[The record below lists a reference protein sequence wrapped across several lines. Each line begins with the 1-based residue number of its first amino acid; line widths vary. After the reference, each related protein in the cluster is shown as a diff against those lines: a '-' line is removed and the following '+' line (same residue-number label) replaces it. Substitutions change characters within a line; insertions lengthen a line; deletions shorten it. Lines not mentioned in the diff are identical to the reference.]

1 MLTHA
6 LYGKCPAGGGLSH
19 LIQCS
24 NRGESA
30 ASLLHSPNPAEATAT
45 AVFFA

>member
-1 MLTHA
+1 MLMQA
-6 LYGKCPAGGGLSH
+6 LYEKCPAGGGLSH

-30 ASLLHSPNPAEATAT
+30 ASLLHSHNPAEATAA
-45 AVFFA
+45 AVFFS